1 MNSLIL
7 PFVAAAVLAV
17 VSLIGVP
24 PYPLHIMIVIMIWSF
39 TYTGWSLMGRF
50 GLVSLGHGAFM
61 GMGAYVTAL
70 LWNYA
75 EMTPWLGIPISM
87 ACAALLAVIV
97 AYPCFKFKITGHYF
111 ALVTLALTEVVRQ
124 TVIATRDHTGG
135 SLGFTP
141 TPKGNDGTSS
151 FVSLQFDDKE
161 TYFLIAVGVWLV
173 GLLIWRAVDRSMTR
187 YALDAI
193 SEDEDSAAA
202 AGINVTREKLKITI
216 LSAVMTAF
224 GGVMY
229 MQYQRFISPDTVSGI
244 GISLQIVFAV
254 VAGGIFSQFGPTIGA
269 IITLIL
275 AEVLRV
281 YIGTDAV
288 GLDNAIYGIALVLFI
303 IFLPKGILGGIV
315 DGVQKML
322 GGGGKRASTP
332 AE

>member
-7 PFVAAAVLAV
+7 PIVVAVALAV
-17 VSLIGVP
+17 VSFIGVP

-70 LWNYA
+70 LWNYGG
-75 EMTPWLGIPISM
+75 MTPWLGIPIALLAS
-87 ACAALLAVIV
+87 AALAVIV

-151 FVSLQFDDKE
+151 FMSLQFDEKE
-161 TYFLIAVGVWLV
+161 TYFLIAIAVWLV
-173 GLLIWRAVDRSMTR
+173 GLLIWRMVDRSMMR

-216 LSAVMTAF
+216 LSAVLTAF

-229 MQYQRFISPDTVSGI
+229 MLYQRFISPDTVGGI

-269 IITLIL
+269 IITLLL

-315 DGVQKML
+315 DGVQSL
-322 GGGGKRASTP
+322 FRSDGKRASSP

>member
-1 MNSLIL
+1 MNSLTLPVALAGIL
-7 PFVAAAVLAV
+7 VV

-70 LWNYA
+70 LWNYGGL
-75 EMTPWLGIPISM
+75 TPWLGIPI
-87 ACAALLAVIV
+87 ALCAAALLAVIV
-97 AYPCFKFKITGHYF
+97 GYPCFKFKITGHYF

-141 TPKGNDGTSS
+141 TPKGNDGASS
-151 FVSLQFDDKE
+151 LMSLQFDDKE

-173 GLLIWRAVDRSMTR
+173 GLMIWRMIDRSMMR
-187 YALDAI
+187 YALEAI
-193 SEDEDSAAA
+193 GEDEDSAAA
-202 AGINVTREKLKITI
+202 AGINVTREKLKITV

-224 GGVMY
+224 GGIMY
-229 MQYQRFISPDTVSGI
+229 LQYQLFISPDTVGGI

-254 VAGGIFSQFGPTIGA
+254 VAGGIYTQLGPTFGA
-269 IITLIL
+269 VVTLLL
-275 AEVLRV
+275 AEILRV

-303 IFLPKGILGGIV
+303 IFLPRGLLGSLEARLFG
-315 DGVQKML
+315 
-322 GGGGKRASTP
+322 RT
-332 AE
+332 

>member
-7 PFVAAAVLAV
+7 PIVLAAALV
-17 VSLIGVP
+17 VISFIGVP
-24 PYPLHIMIVIMIWSF
+24 AYPLHIIIIIMIWSF

-75 EMTPWLGIPISM
+75 GLTPWLGIPIALLCS
-87 ACAALLAVIV
+87 AALAVIV

-124 TVIATRDHTGG
+124 TIIATRDVTGG

-141 TPKGNDGTSS
+141 TPKGNDGSS
-151 FVSLQFDDKE
+151 SLMSLQFDEKE
-161 TYFLIAVGVWLV
+161 TYFLIAIGVWLV
-173 GLLIWRAVDRSMTR
+173 GLLIWRAVDRSMMR

-202 AGINVTREKLKITI
+202 AGINVTREKLKITVV
-216 LSAVMTAF
+216 SAIMTAM

-229 MQYQRFISPDTVSGI
+229 MQYQLFVSPDTVGGI

-254 VAGGIFSQFGPTIGA
+254 VAGGIFTQFGPTIGA
-269 IITLIL
+269 IITLLL
-275 AEVLRV
+275 AEMLRV

-303 IFLPKGILGGIV
+303 IFLPKGILGGAI
-315 DGVQKML
+315 DGVQKL
-322 GGGGKRASTP
+322 IGSGGKRASTA

>member
-7 PFVAAAVLAV
+7 PIVLAAALV
-17 VSLIGVP
+17 VISFIGVP
-24 PYPLHIMIVIMIWSF
+24 AYPLHIIIIIMIWSF

-75 EMTPWLGIPISM
+75 GLTPWLGIPIALLCS
-87 ACAALLAVIV
+87 AALAVIV

-124 TVIATRDHTGG
+124 TIIATRDVTGG

-141 TPKGNDGTSS
+141 TPKGNDGSS
-151 FVSLQFDDKE
+151 SLMSLQFDEKE
-161 TYFLIAVGVWLV
+161 TYFLIAIGVWLV
-173 GLLIWRAVDRSMTR
+173 GLLIWRAVDRSMMR

-202 AGINVTREKLKITI
+202 AGINVTREKLKITVV
-216 LSAVMTAF
+216 SAIMTAM

-229 MQYQRFISPDTVSGI
+229 MQYQLFVSPDTVGGI

-254 VAGGIFSQFGPTIGA
+254 VAGGIFTQFGPTIGA
-269 IITLIL
+269 IITLLL
-275 AEVLRV
+275 AEMLRV

-303 IFLPKGILGGIV
+303 IFLPKGILGGAI
-315 DGVQKML
+315 DGVQKL
-322 GGGGKRASTP
+322 IGNGGKRASTA